1 MKRNYFAKIF
11 SLFILT
17 FIGTASVFSQTIGT
31 QTKPVVMILG
41 TYHMENPGRDL
52 GNVKADDVRA
62 EKRQKEIAEVI
73 AAIKKFKPTRVAVEI
88 PNQKYVERYAEYL
101 NGKYELAA
109 NEVDQI
115 GFRLAREMN
124 LKQVSTIDWQGNFD
138 FDKVIASAKA
148 NNQEQVAE
156 NFMMTGKSEANR
168 QSELLKTKSIIEVF
182 RYLNDEKRMD
192 EWHGFYMSLLR
203 VGAGQDYAGA
213 DLVRDWYERNL
224 KIYANIARL
233 AENRDERIFV
243 IIGAGHLKLLQQ
255 FVKDSGELELVQ
267 ANKYL
272 TQTAAN

>member
-1 MKRNYFAKIF
+1 MKRFL
-11 SLFILT
+11 LFILPMT
-17 FIGTASVFSQTIGT
+17 FCFASLIAAQDAR
-31 QTKPVVMILG
+31 QTKPAVMILG

-88 PNQKYVERYAEYL
+88 PNRKYVEHYAEYL
-101 NGKYELAA
+101 NGRYELAP

-115 GFRLAREMN
+115 GFRLAKEMN
-124 LKQVSTIDWQGNFD
+124 LKQVYTVDWQGNFD

-148 NNQEQVAE
+148 NKQDALADK
-156 NFMMTGKSEANR
+156 FMTTGKGEGAR
-168 QSELLKTKSIIEVF
+168 QSEMLKKATMIEMF
-182 RYLNDEKRMD
+182 RYMNDENRMD
-192 EWHGFYMSLLR
+192 EWHSFYMNLAR

-213 DLVRDWYERNL
+213 DLLRDWYERNL
-224 KIYANIARL
+224 KIYANITRL
-233 AENRDERIFV
+233 ADDPNERIFV

-255 FVKDSGELELVQ
+255 FVKDSGEFELVQ

-272 TQTAAN
+272 

>member
-1 MKRNYFAKIF
+1 MQKQTIIY
-11 SLFILT
+11 T
-17 FIGTASVFSQTIGT
+17 FIALFLCTAANIFAQENGK

-52 GNVKADDVRA
+52 GNVKADDVRG

-73 AAIKKFKPTRVAVEI
+73 TAIKKFKPTRVAVEI
-88 PNQKYVERYAEYL
+88 PDQKYVEHYAKYL

-115 GFRLAREMN
+115 GFRLAKEMN

-148 NNQEQVAE
+148 NNQNAIAE
-156 NFMMTGKSEANR
+156 NFMMTGKSEADK
-168 QSELLKTKSIIEVF
+168 QSELLKTKSIIEIY
-182 RYLNDEKRMD
+182 RYLNDERRMD

-203 VGAGQDYAGA
+203 VGAGNDYAGA

-224 KIYANIARL
+224 KIYSNIARL
-233 AENRDERIFV
+233 ADSPNERIFV

-272 TQTAAN
+272 

>member
-1 MKRNYFAKIF
+1 MKNNYFANIL
-11 SLFILT
+11 SLLVLT
-17 FIGTASVFSQTIGT
+17 LIGAASVFSQTNGT
-31 QTKPVVMILG
+31 KAKPVVMILG

-88 PNQKYVERYAEYL
+88 PNRKYVERYAEYL

-115 GFRLAREMN
+115 GFRLAKEMN

-148 NNQEQVAE
+148 NNQEPVAE
-156 NFMMTGKSEANR
+156 NFMMTGKSEANK

-182 RYLNDEKRMD
+182 RYLNEEKRMD
-192 EWHGFYMSLLR
+192 EWHSFYMSLLR
-203 VGAGQDYAGA
+203 VGAKDDYAGA

-255 FVKDSGELELVQ
+255 FVKDTGEFDLEQ
-267 ANKYL
+267 ASAYL
-272 TQTAAN
+272 K